1 MWLYHKLV
9 KTCTNWIGK
18 TCSNLIL
25 EYTVQFQYK
34 PVVRRVS
41 ARRGCLCVPLRVTRS
56 NMMIILSSIGVLIL
70 LPSCGSCTA
79 VAAAGIGCQGTIC
92 CWACSCCIKPRGQ
105 LTLEDG
111 LPHVRA
117 PMLVLKPPMLPT
129 PNLLDLRRLGMP
141 ALKPPEACSP
151 MLHPMLPM
159 PEGAGHAGV
168 DTACSLPSL
177 ARSAHFMSHQQDRHV
192 CHHST
197 QSLHSRFLTREHYLW
212 AWDSTFDS
220 VTFLLPEGG
229 HANVGG
235 SI

>member
-1 MWLYHKLV
+1 M
-9 KTCTNWIGK
+9 CI
-18 TCSNLIL
+18 
-25 EYTVQFQYK
+25 
-34 PVVRRVS
+34 S

-117 PMLVLKPPMLPT
+117 PMLKPPMLPT

-159 PEGAGHAGV
+159 PELRGLGMPALIQPAV
-168 DTACSLPSL
+168 CPPSPVPL
-177 ARSAHFMSHQQDRHV
+177 ISCLISRIGMSAIIPPRV
-192 CHHST
+192 CT
-197 QSLHSRFLTREHYLW
+197 P
-212 AWDSTFDS
+212 DS
-220 VTFLLPEGG
+220 
-229 HANVGG
+229 
-235 SI
+235 